1 MLRKVNIAWRSHRP
15 LDAVESWVSGSL
27 LDTLRRA
34 GYKVDNQTSTA
45 NTVGGAP
52 GTEWVLVRTERSTLL
67 LPFSLLAFLL
77 SKSRY
82 TVLLSL
88 SELADGRSELLVAG
102 DVPGRLAKLLKQL
115 AAPPTPP
122 VAA

>member
-1 MLRKVNIAWRSHRP
+1 MFRKVNIAWRSHRP

-34 GYKVDNQTSTA
+34 GYKLENQTSTA

-52 GTEWVLVRTERSTLL
+52 GTDWVLVKTDRSLFL
-67 LPFSLLAFLL
+67 LPLSLLAFWIN
-77 SKSRY
+77 KSRY
-82 TVLLSL
+82 TVLISL

>member
-15 LDAVESWVSGSL
+15 LESVRSWVNGSL
-27 LDTLRRA
+27 LDTLHRA
-34 GYKVDNQTSTA
+34 GYKLENQTPTAST
-45 NTVGGAP
+45 TGGSP
-52 GTEWVLVRTERSTLL
+52 GTEWVLVRSERSLFL
-67 LPFSLLAFLL
+67 LPFSILAFWLAT
-77 SKSRY
+77 SRY
-82 TVLLSL
+82 NVLISL

-115 AAPPTPP
+115 ASP